1 MIFIGVH
8 PSSVFS
14 HTSTLKAKEDRNMS
28 CFSVSCRKASD
39 ACFFPFWTSAE
50 KEQSTLIKI
59 LQARKARCHLSTHA
73 LRVMTCLFCY
83 EEGETSLSVLLFA
96 KLHFLTFSLALFI
109 TRDVKLIQTTADRL
123 RGGKQLD
130 TRRYLHFKVSVDSEQ
145 SGMAGFWRGGNKR
158 RHLWDTSISAFF
170 YISPVWVK
178 HRRCVVFFRG
188 GNQLRQRF

>member
-14 HTSTLKAKEDRNMS
+14 HTSTLQAKEDRNMS

-50 KEQSTLIKI
+50 NEQSTLIKI
-59 LQARKARCHLSTHA
+59 LQARKARCHLSKHT

-96 KLHFLTFSLALFI
+96 KLYFLTFSLFI
-109 TRDVKLIQTTADRL
+109 TRDVKLIQTTAERL

-145 SGMAGFWRGGNKR
+145 SGMAGSEGGGGGTNV
-158 RHLWDTSISAFF
+158 DTYETRA
-170 YISPVWVK
+170 
-178 HRRCVVFFRG
+178 
-188 GNQLRQRF
+188 

>member
-1 MIFIGVH
+1 MITFLHKKKDKLYSLYIRSGHINVTAYCE
-8 PSSVFS
+8 PRWFSSVCILQACFR
-14 HTSTLKAKEDRNMS
+14 TLPKKTGTWAAFQCPAGKPRTL
-28 CFSVSCRKASD
+28 A
-39 ACFFPFWTSAE
+39 FFPFWTSAE

-73 LRVMTCLFCY
+73 LRVRTCLFCY

-96 KLHFLTFSLALFI
+96 KLYFLTFSLALLI

-145 SGMAGFWRGGNKR
+145 SGMAGFWRGVGGTNV
-158 RHLWDTSISAFF
+158 DTYETRA
-170 YISPVWVK
+170 
-178 HRRCVVFFRG
+178 
-188 GNQLRQRF
+188 